1 MTSAEVTNLLIV
13 VLISLIGYI
22 ANMFIKK
29 IERFEKRM
37 EDILLSDMSHTKDIA
52 SIKINIDNH
61 ESRIVKLETNY

>member
-1 MTSAEVTNLLIV
+1 MTSAEITNLLIV

-29 IERFEKRM
+29 MERFEKRM

-52 SIKINIDNH
+52 SMKVNLDNH
-61 ESRIVKLETNY
+61 ENRIVKLENNY